1 MPCKEMRGRYRSVR
15 IVQYNVIGYKELKK
29 WVGLARL
36 ANPALLFLPKTK
48 GGMGLPSLVTLWKK
62 VQISRACQLIS
73 SHDPVVRHA
82 ATQLTL
88 REEKSS
94 RVKFRPMVAAR
105 DALTVDPGMGR
116 KKLSKVAATMIVE
129 DESDDRLSAL
139 LSSERQTGALHLVEE
154 EPAAQWASA
163 LERLTPSELKF
174 ALNACQDSLPH
185 NSNLA
190 IWKGHPS
197 ECKLCGERHPSSMYS
212 AVVPLHCSYVGTT
225 SDMIRFSASFSTC
238 LETTYPLVTPSLL
251 TSLTNHPSLSPLTL
265 LVLTLDLILWSGVT
279 LPDTL
284 LSLS

>member
-1 MPCKEMRGRYRSVR
+1 M
-15 IVQYNVIGYKELKK
+15 
-29 WVGLARL
+29 
-36 ANPALLFLPKTK
+36 
-48 GGMGLPSLVTLWKK
+48 
-62 VQISRACQLIS
+62 
-73 SHDPVVRHA
+73 
-82 ATQLTL
+82 
-88 REEKSS
+88 
-94 RVKFRPMVAAR
+94 KFRPMVAAR

-197 ECKLCGERHPSSMYS
+197 ECKLCGERQSL
-212 AVVPLHCSYVGTT
+212 LHVLCSCPVALQLRRYNSRHDQVLRVIFNLLR
-225 SDMIRFSASFSTC
+225 DH
-238 LETTYPLVTPSLL
+238 LLTPSLP
-251 TSLTNHPSLSPLTL
+251 TSLTNHPSLSTLTL